1 MMSSTPH
8 DVLPWPLILVD
19 ILTALL
25 SLGNSTYATPI
36 GCVSVHCLI
45 CLSAYATPKQHLT
58 SDAFNTTTSHTDPT
72 IPKQQSTRT
81 VEMTLNSKLVECD
94 GRRRA
99 RSPRA
104 AASCSA
110 GDEPS
115 RRWSSR
121 TRSRCGNRRSEHL
134 APGTAEAITTTRS
147 SWRKRESRGG
157 IAAAVGG
164 EWRVGGGRGG
174 LEWPVGL
181 RGRHDDGFN

>member
-1 MMSSTPH
+1 M
-8 DVLPWPLILVD
+8 
-19 ILTALL
+19 
-25 SLGNSTYATPI
+25 
-36 GCVSVHCLI
+36 
-45 CLSAYATPKQHLT
+45 
-58 SDAFNTTTSHTDPT
+58 SDAFNMTTSHTDPT
-72 IPKQQSTRT
+72 IPKQQSTHT

-110 GDEPS
+110 DDEPS

-134 APGTAEAITTTRS
+134 TPGTAQAITTTS
-147 SWRKRESRGG
+147 NSWRNREAGVEEGRVG

-164 EWRVGGGRGG
+164 DWGVGGGRWRGG

-181 RGRHDDGFN
+181 GGRHDDGFN